1 MDLRVLLLAC
11 LCLVVRVNGQTKA
24 YGEACSGTGV
34 GDCIPNTHL
43 KCDTTCKCEDN
54 YVRDTG
60 AQGGAACKLKV
71 GQTCTNPDATVCV
84 SHTTCPNTNKCTC
97 ITTGYKPGTVNDLG
111 LCVETYDSA
120 CATATATADCTNSLA
135 HSTCTNSMCKCAN
148 GYKVNTATPKECT
161 GIIGMTCTANTDCNV
176 MGVSNAECT
185 GTQSKACK
193 CMNGYYGATCMKII
207 GEKVCT
213 DDANCNSGTNA
224 LKHSRCSA
232 GKCECLAT
240 AIQQDNICKLKVD
253 QTCTANTDCPTNAEC
268 TGTPTTKCTCKAN
281 YTPKNGMCE
290 VENAGMTVK
299 ISMMLMVAALISV
312 LIH

>member
-11 LCLVVRVNGQTKA
+11 LCLVVRVQGQTKA
-24 YGEACSGTGV
+24 YDEDCTGSGLGNCT
-34 GDCIPNTHL
+34 PNLHL
-43 KCDTTCKCEDN
+43 KCDTKCVCEDN
-54 YVRDTG
+54 YVRDAG

-71 GQTCTNPDATVCV
+71 GQTCGTDVSLCATPSLCESTVC
-84 SHTTCPNTNKCTC
+84 TCPAA
-97 ITTGYKPGTVNDLG
+97 GYKAKDGV
-111 LCVETYDSA
+111 CVVTYDSA
-120 CATATATADCTNSLA
+120 CTTAADCTSLA
-135 HSTCTNSMCKCAN
+135 GSTCMSSKCKCAN
-148 GYKVNTATPKECT
+148 GYKESTTTPKACT
-161 GIIGMTCTANTDCNV
+161 AIIGMTCTANTDCNV

-185 GTQSKACK
+185 GTTTKTCN

-312 LIH
+312 FLH